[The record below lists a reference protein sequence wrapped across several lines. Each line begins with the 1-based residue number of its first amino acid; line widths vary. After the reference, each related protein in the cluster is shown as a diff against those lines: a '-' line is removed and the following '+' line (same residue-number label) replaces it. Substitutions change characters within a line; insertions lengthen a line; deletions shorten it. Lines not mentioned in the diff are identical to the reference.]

1 MVKYL
6 AFKDLEKGLTKKNIA
21 EKFNVAQNTLTY
33 WIKQKEDRINKY
45 ESGQFRAKRQ
55 KLSVGKHDSVDKAA
69 FKWFMNARE
78 RHVSTGGHIIRKKP
92 LDFARGLNPR
102 DFKASEGWLDR

>member
-78 RHVSTGGHIIRKKP
+78 HLSTGGHIIRKKP
-92 LDFARGLNPR
+92 LDFARGLKTQGTLR
-102 DFKASEGWLDR
+102 LQKDG